1 MNFYEIGSKC
11 VKVKPPCR
19 ILRSQ
24 VFERVETPN
33 ASTFTHGIYRY
44 NLDDLLQI

>member
-1 MNFYEIGSKC
+1 MNFYEIGSKR
-11 VKVKPPCR
+11 VKVKPLYR
-19 ILRSQ
+19 ILRSH

-33 ASTFTHGIYRY
+33 ASTFAHGIYRC